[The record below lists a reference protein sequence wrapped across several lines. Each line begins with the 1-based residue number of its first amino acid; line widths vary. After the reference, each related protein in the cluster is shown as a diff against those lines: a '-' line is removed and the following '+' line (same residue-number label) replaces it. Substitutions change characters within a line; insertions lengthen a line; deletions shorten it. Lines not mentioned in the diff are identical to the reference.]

1 MFLKKL
7 HLHSVP
13 RGTRTAPVLQ
23 RTPTFAPAS
32 SGLRRSA
39 DLNPDMSQG
48 ELLSSPLPGASA
60 LSGSCTC
67 PHVRKPCSL
76 RVGKPRRRPRPFPVS
91 CPQPS
96 SLLSLCPPSTLLLT
110 QPQSCFLSLS
120 LMLDV
125 TPPPPPPALP
135 ARRGLH
141 WFPPAAQT
149 RPLPWSPSAHRWA
162 LQSTLREA
170 TTYPLLWEQ
179 IDSAS
184 RLPVSRPGK
193 AKALSSGLEALQH
206 VDPPPLGRA

>member
-1 MFLKKL
+1 
-7 HLHSVP
+7 
-13 RGTRTAPVLQ
+13 
-23 RTPTFAPAS
+23 
-32 SGLRRSA
+32 
-39 DLNPDMSQG
+39 
-48 ELLSSPLPGASA
+48 
-60 LSGSCTC
+60 
-67 PHVRKPCSL
+67 
-76 RVGKPRRRPRPFPVS
+76 
-91 CPQPS
+91 
-96 SLLSLCPPSTLLLT
+96 
-110 QPQSCFLSLS
+110 
-120 LMLDV
+120 MLDV